1 MFTYIG
7 TVIQLKNQI
16 NNSYFQL
23 KDSVEDKLL
32 LVEEKIKLKLLSDVD
47 LVQKMTSYH
56 LNTGGKRLRA
66 LLTLGSAKMC
76 GYSKG
81 TRDIN
86 LAACVELIH
95 SATLMH
101 DDVIDDGSIRRGKK
115 TINKIWNNHSSVL
128 IGDYLLSRC
137 FEMMVED
144 GSLEVLKLLSSTSS
158 KIAQG
163 EVLQLQ
169 HQGEVDM
176 LEETYLKII
185 SSKTAELFAAATKV
199 GAILSEMKTKEK
211 EALEFYGRNLGL
223 TFQIADDTLDYNS
236 ELKLFGKKIG
246 KDFYEGKVTLPII
259 LLFQKADNQEK
270 ERLKETFLKNIR
282 DENDLDYILS
292 LIKKY
297 EIIKSC
303 YQKAQHYINLA
314 SNSLSVFNDCEEKNI
329 LENLTS
335 FSLSRNF

>member
-1 MFTYIG
+1 MG
-7 TVIQLKNQI
+7 TVIQLKNQV

-23 KDSVEDKLL
+23 KNSVENKLL
-32 LVEEKIKLKLLSDVD
+32 LVEEKIKLKLSSDVE
-47 LVQKMTSYH
+47 LVQKMTNYH
-56 LNTGGKRLRA
+56 LDTGGKRLRA

-101 DDVIDDGSIRRGKK
+101 DDVIDNGSLRRGKK
-115 TINKIWNNHSSVL
+115 TLNKIWDNHSSVL
-128 IGDYLLSRC
+128 VGDYLLSRC

-144 GSLEVLKLLSSTSS
+144 GNLEVLKLLSSTSA

-185 SSKTAELFAAATKV
+185 SAKTAELFAASTKV
-199 GAILSEMKTKEK
+199 GAILSDMKSKEK
-211 EALEFYGRNLGL
+211 EALEFYGKNLGL

-259 LLFQKADNQEK
+259 LLFQKANNQEK
-270 ERLKETFLKNIR
+270 EILKEIFLKNTR
-282 DENDLDYILS
+282 DENDLNYSLS

-297 EIIKSC
+297 EVISSC

-314 SNSLSVFNDCEEKNI
+314 SNSLSVFSDCEEKNI

>member
-1 MFTYIG
+1 MG

-23 KDSVEDKLL
+23 KESLENKLL
-32 LVEEKIKLKLLSDVD
+32 LVEEKIKTKLSSDVE
-47 LVQKMTSYH
+47 LVQKMTDYH
-56 LNTGGKRLRA
+56 IETGGKRLRA

-76 GYSKG
+76 GYTKG

-101 DDVIDDGSIRRGKK
+101 DDVIDNGSIRRGKK
-115 TINKIWNNHSSVL
+115 TLNKIWDNHSSVL
-128 IGDYLLSRC
+128 VGDYLLSRC

-144 GSLEVLKLLSSTSS
+144 GNNEVLKLLSSTSS

-185 SSKTAELFAAATKV
+185 SAKTAELFAASTKV
-199 GAILSEMKTKEK
+199 GAILSNMKNKEK

-246 KDFYEGKVTLPII
+246 QDFYEGKVTLPII
-259 LLFQKADNQEK
+259 LLFQKANK
-270 ERLKETFLKNIR
+270 EERDKLKDIFSKDVR
-282 DENDLDYILS
+282 SENELVYTSS

-297 EIIKSC
+297 NVIKGC
-303 YQKAQHYINLA
+303 YQKAEHYINLA
-314 SNSLSVFNDCEEKNI
+314 SNSLSLFNDCEEKSI

-335 FSLSRNF
+335 FSLERNF

>member
-1 MFTYIG
+1 MG
-7 TVIQLKNQI
+7 TVVQLKKKI

-23 KDSVEDKLL
+23 KDSNEQKLA
-32 LVEEKIKLKLLSDVD
+32 LVEERIEKKLDSNVELVKEMTDYHIK
-47 LVQKMTSYH
+47 
-56 LNTGGKRLRA
+56 TGGKRLRA
-66 LLTLGSAKMC
+66 LLTLISAKLC
-76 GYSKG
+76 GYTSG
-81 TRDIN
+81 SRDIN

-101 DDVIDDGSIRRGKK
+101 DDVIDNGLVRRNKK
-115 TINKIWNNHSSVL
+115 TLNQLWGNQSSVL
-128 IGDYLLSRC
+128 VGDYLLSRC

-144 GSLEVLKLLSSTSS
+144 GNLEVLKLLSSTSS

-169 HQGEVDM
+169 HKGEVDM

-185 SSKTAELFAAATKV
+185 TAKTAELFAAATKV
-199 GAILSEMKTKEK
+199 GAILSNVDSKKK

-246 KDFYEGKVTLPII
+246 KDFFENKITLPII
-259 LLFQKADNQEK
+259 LLCQKTSESEK
-270 ERLKETFLKNIR
+270 RNIKNIFLNEKKD
-282 DENDLDYILS
+282 DEDFDYVLS

-297 EIIKSC
+297 NIISDC
-303 YQKAQHYINLA
+303 YRKAEHFVNLA
-314 SNSLSVFNDCEEKNI
+314 GNALSAFD
-329 LENLTS
+329 ENNNKKIMKDLTS
-335 FSLSRNF
+335 FSLERDF

>member
-1 MFTYIG
+1 MG
-7 TVIQLKNQI
+7 TVIQLNNKI
-16 NNSYFQL
+16 DNSYFQL

-32 LVEEKIKLKLLSDVD
+32 LVEEKIKSKLISDVE
-47 LVQKMTSYH
+47 LVKKMTDYH
-56 LNTGGKRLRA
+56 LDTGGKRLRA
-66 LLTLGSAKMC
+66 LLTLGSAKIC

-95 SATLMH
+95 AATLMH
-101 DDVIDDGSIRRGKK
+101 DDVIDNGSVRRGKK
-115 TINKIWNNHSSVL
+115 TLNSIWNNHSSIL

-144 GSLEVLKLLSSTSS
+144 GNLEVLKLLSSTSS

-185 SSKTAELFAAATKV
+185 SAKTAELFAAATKV
-199 GAILSEMKTKEK
+199 GAILSDVKSKEK

-246 KDFYEGKVTLPII
+246 QDFYEGKITLPII
-259 LLFQKADNQEK
+259 LLFQKADDKEK
-270 ERLKETFLKNIR
+270 GRLKEIFSKNIR
-282 DENDLDYILS
+282 IKDDLEYSLS

-297 EIIKSC
+297 EIIKAC
-303 YQKAQHYINLA
+303 YQKAEHYINLA
-314 SNSLSVFNDCEEKNI
+314 SNSLSVFGDSEEKSI

-335 FSLSRNF
+335 FSLTRNF

>member
-1 MFTYIG
+1 MG
-7 TVIQLKNQI
+7 TVVQLKNQI
-16 NNSYFQL
+16 DNSYFQL
-23 KDSVEDKLL
+23 KNLVENRLIS
-32 LVEEKIKLKLLSDVD
+32 VEEKIKSKLISDVD
-47 LVQKMTSYH
+47 LVKKMTDFH
-56 LNTGGKRLRA
+56 VNTGGKRLRA

-95 SATLMH
+95 AATLMH
-101 DDVIDDGSIRRGKK
+101 DDVIDNGTVRRGKK
-115 TINKIWNNHSSVL
+115 TLNKIWGNHSSVL

-137 FEMMVED
+137 FEMMVDD
-144 GSLEVLKLLSSTSS
+144 GNLEVLKLLSSTSS

-169 HQGEVDM
+169 HNREVDM

-185 SSKTAELFAAATKV
+185 SAKTAELFAAATKV
-199 GAILSEMKTKEK
+199 GAILSEVKTKEK

-236 ELKLFGKKIG
+236 DLKLFGKKIG
-246 KDFYEGKVTLPII
+246 QDFYEGKITLPII
-259 LLFQKADNQEK
+259 LLFQKTENNEK
-270 ERLKETFLKNIR
+270 EKIKNIFLK
-282 DENDLDYILS
+282 DERNENELNYILS

-297 EIIKSC
+297 DVINSC
-303 YQKAQHYINLA
+303 YQKAQHYIDIA
-314 SNSLSVFNDCEEKNI
+314 SNSLSIFKDCEEKKI
-329 LENLTS
+329 LKNLTS
-335 FSLSRNF
+335 FSLARNF

>member
-1 MFTYIG
+1 MG

-23 KDSVEDKLL
+23 KNSVENRLL
-32 LVEEKIKLKLLSDVD
+32 LVEEKIKLKLSSDVE
-47 LVQKMTSYH
+47 LVQKMTDYH
-56 LNTGGKRLRA
+56 LDTGGKRLRA

-101 DDVIDDGSIRRGKK
+101 DDVIDNGSLRRGKK
-115 TINKIWNNHSSVL
+115 TINKIWDNHSSVL
-128 IGDYLLSRC
+128 VGDYLLSRC

-144 GSLEVLKLLSSTSS
+144 GNLEVLKLLSSTSS

-185 SSKTAELFAAATKV
+185 SAKTAELFAAATKV
-199 GAILSEMKTKEK
+199 GAILSDMKNKEK

-246 KDFYEGKVTLPII
+246 KDFYEGKITLPII
-259 LLFQKADNQEK
+259 LLFQKADNNEK
-270 ERLKETFLKNIR
+270 EKLKEVFLKKIR
-282 DENDLDYILS
+282 DENDLNYTLS

-297 EIIKSC
+297 DVIKAC

-314 SNSLSVFNDCEEKNI
+314 SNSLSVFKDCEEKNI

>member
-1 MFTYIG
+1 MG
-7 TVIQLKNQI
+7 TVVQLKNQI
-16 NNSYFQL
+16 NDSYFQL
-23 KDSVEDKLL
+23 KDSVEDKLVL
-32 LVEEKIKLKLLSDVD
+32 TEEKIKSKLASDVE
-47 LVQKMTSYH
+47 LVQKMTDYH
-56 LNTGGKRLRA
+56 IQTGGKRLRA
-66 LLTLGSAKMC
+66 LLTLGSAKLC

-81 TRDIN
+81 SRDIN

-101 DDVIDDGSIRRGKK
+101 DDVIDEGTIRRGRD
-115 TINKIWNNHSSVL
+115 TLNKVWDNHSSVL

-144 GSLEVLKLLSSTSS
+144 GNLKLLSSTSS

-169 HQGEVDM
+169 HKGEVDM

-185 SSKTAELFAAATKV
+185 SAKTAELFAAATKV
-199 GAILSEMKTKEK
+199 GAILSDVDSKEK
-211 EALEFYGRNLGL
+211 DALEFYGRNLGL

-236 ELKLFGKKIG
+236 DLKLFGKKIG
-246 KDFYEGKVTLPII
+246 QDFFEGKITLPII
-259 LLFQKADNQEK
+259 LLFQKIDFDEK
-270 ERLKETFLKNIR
+270 KLLTEFFKKDFREKNDFNKI
-282 DENDLDYILS
+282 IF

-297 EIIKSC
+297 DIINEC

-314 SNSLSVFNDCEEKNI
+314 SNSLTVFKDSKEKTI
-329 LENLTS
+329 LRSLTS
-335 FSLSRNF
+335 FSLARNF